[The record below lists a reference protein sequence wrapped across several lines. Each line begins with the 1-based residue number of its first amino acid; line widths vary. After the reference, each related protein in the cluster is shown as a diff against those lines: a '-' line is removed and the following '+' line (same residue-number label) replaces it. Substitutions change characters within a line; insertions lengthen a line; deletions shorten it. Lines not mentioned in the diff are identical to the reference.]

1 MPDAFQQRLTIWP
14 LTQAVCWLWRKFQG
28 HDYNFPTRVSVGIP
42 TFWVTSK
49 HHLTSLSLLQCPPW
63 RRKGPKTETE
73 TQRLQGYKSLN
84 NRRASPRHEENNACN
99 RATPAGPADREHP
112 DDKGPGQFN
121 GLGIVLPL
129 LSMHTDVTDLTT
141 VGRKPPLLSV

>member
-1 MPDAFQQRLTIWP
+1 M
-14 LTQAVCWLWRKFQG
+14 
-28 HDYNFPTRVSVGIP
+28 
-42 TFWVTSK
+42 
-49 HHLTSLSLLQCPPW
+49 
-63 RRKGPKTETE
+63 E

-84 NRRASPRHEENNACN
+84 NCRASPRHEENNACN

-112 DDKGPGQFN
+112 DDKGPEQFN

-129 LSMHTDVTDLTT
+129 LSMHTDVTDLTA